1 MPKHPAVTDDELVA
15 AIDFEVSNA
24 DYEGQ
29 SPISEQRS
37 EADLVYTGQYTNGT
51 FPTTGMSSILT
62 NPNTPV
68 S

>member
-29 SPISEQRS
+29 SQISEQRS
-37 EADLVYTGQYTNGT
+37 EADLAHTD
-51 FPTTGMSSILT
+51 
-62 NPNTPV
+62 PNTTRLLC
-68 S
+68 